1 MHCSQNFLFLLWTS
15 EIEGEEKC
23 ITYCLLLQRL
33 GGDVVWMMG
42 ENALKGMHAS
52 SNQITQKCRRLGTK
66 RRLVTWAEI
75 FAEQIFQD
83 WISAWSAPE
92 NKISGMFV
100 SLDPCHRLLKPQS
113 PV

>member
-1 MHCSQNFLFLLWTS
+1 MKS
-15 EIEGEEKC
+15 EVRRNASRIVSSYSVWGV
-23 ITYCLLLQRL
+23 L
-33 GGDVVWMMG
+33 VWMMG

-100 SLDPCHRLLKPQS
+100 SLDPCH
-113 PV
+113 